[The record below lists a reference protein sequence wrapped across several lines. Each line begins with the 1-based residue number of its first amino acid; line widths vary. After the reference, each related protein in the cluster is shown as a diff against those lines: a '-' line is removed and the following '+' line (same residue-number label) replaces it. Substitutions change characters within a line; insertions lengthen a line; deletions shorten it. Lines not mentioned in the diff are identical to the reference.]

1 MDNFQKM
8 SQRNRT
14 SGMVESSILL
24 AIMMVLIIAGVYLP
38 IIGGFAMLAQPGV
51 LFLIM
56 ARQGMRWGVL
66 ATVASFMLAT
76 ILVGPL
82 QALGLFLSSFLPGI
96 IFAWLVYRKYSIS
109 WVMLG
114 STFAFW
120 LGMVA
125 GVALSVLVMGMDI
138 SPETIEAQMNGF
150 IAVNPMYA
158 NMPPEQLA
166 QAKALI
172 PLMAQM
178 FLGILGVFLLFISM
192 LMTYLNYWI
201 TAYLARRF
209 AQIQLETFPPFYT
222 WTFPKWLGTPFLIV
236 MIAGYYAQFQ
246 QLIPPVWMI
255 NLGLGICLIS
265 GFFMLLQGFAVF
277 RFLFEAYRVP
287 RFIFLIL
294 IIATFLLPVISIT
307 AIFTGIADL
316 FLDYRKL
323 KKKS

>member
-1 MDNFQKM
+1 MDKFQKIP
-8 SQRNRT
+8 QRNRI

-24 AIMMVLIIAGVYLP
+24 AIMMVLIIVGVYLP

-82 QALGLFLSSFLPGI
+82 EAMGLFFSSFLPGI
-96 IFAWLVYRKYSIS
+96 VFAWLVYRKYSIA

-114 STFAFW
+114 STLAFW
-120 LGMVA
+120 LGMVG
-125 GVALSVLVMGMDI
+125 GVVLSIFVLGMDI
-138 SPETIEAQMNGF
+138 SPETIASQMNAF
-150 IAVNPMYA
+150 IAVNPIYA
-158 NMPPEQLA
+158 NLSPEQLA
-166 QAKALI
+166 QTKALV

-178 FLGILGVFLLFISM
+178 FLGILGIFLLFIAI
-192 LMTYLNYWI
+192 LMTYLNYRI
-201 TAYLARRF
+201 TTYLARRF

-236 MIAGYYAQFQ
+236 MIAAYYVQFQ
-246 QLIPPVWMI
+246 KLVPPVWMMNI
-255 NLGLGICLIS
+255 GLGIYLIS

-277 RFLFEAYRVP
+277 RFLFEAYRIP
-287 RFIFLIL
+287 RFLFFIL
-294 IIATFLLPVISIT
+294 IITTFLFPVVSIT
-307 AIFTGIADL
+307 AIFTGIVDL